1 MPASVCI
8 YVDNLMPRPPSGSLT
23 DTFQMECTFD
33 SFKKKGIKFLFH
45 FPRGEACFKK
55 NFARKTREGDR
66 GRSQSRK
73 RDGVPM
79 ARRGFNFGAQ
89 TTGRQN
95 KTTGP
100 LKSVPIKAH
109 WH

>member
-73 RDGVPM
+73 RDGVT
-79 ARRGFNFGAQ
+79 ARLWRAVVLILEHKQQVGKIKLQ
-89 TTGRQN
+89 GR
-95 KTTGP
+95 
-100 LKSVPIKAH
+100 
-109 WH
+109 